1 MDADFLL
8 IKRMKQGDE
17 DAFDVFIRRYYGDIL
32 RYCAYRC
39 ADTGCAEDLTQEI
52 FVRFFEKLSDYRHMG
67 KAKNYLYKIAGNLC
81 RNEYKR
87 QAGRQLEKVKKQ

>member
-39 ADTGCAEDLTQEI
+39 ADTGCAEELTQGT
-52 FVRFFEKLSDYRHMG
+52 FVRVVGKLSD
-67 KAKNYLYKIAGNLC
+67 
-81 RNEYKR
+81 
-87 QAGRQLEKVKKQ
+87 